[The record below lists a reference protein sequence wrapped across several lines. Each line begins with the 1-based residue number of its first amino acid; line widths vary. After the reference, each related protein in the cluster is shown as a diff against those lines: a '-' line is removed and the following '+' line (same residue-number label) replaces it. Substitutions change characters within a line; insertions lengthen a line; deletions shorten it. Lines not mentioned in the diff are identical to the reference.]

1 MKRPVLLLAV
11 SHLASDLN
19 QGALPAMLPLFI
31 AQRHFSYSVAAFL
44 VLATNAISS
53 FLQPAFGWWAD
64 RRPTPWLA
72 AAGLL
77 TATLGMAAAGVVSSY
92 PMLIVAVAVS
102 GLGLAAFHPEAAR
115 LVHRHSGA
123 QRGSAM
129 GIFTVGGNAGFA
141 AGPILTTGLLIWLGL
156 KGSLLLLAPSLIVA
170 PLLLF
175 QFGRRPESASS
186 ARDFR
191 PAPEAQGNDDWPPF
205 LIMTVAIVF
214 RSVVFFGLN
223 TFLPLY
229 FMGVFGSTKE
239 QGSTALSLMLVAGAL
254 GTLAGGLLADRFSR
268 IGLVRVT
275 LCAVPLLVLLL
286 VACRSSAWAMAA
298 LAPLGFVLFMPFSVM
313 VVLGQE
319 YLPNRVGTASGVT
332 IGLAGTVGGLATPL
346 LGHIADLRGIHAAL
360 SSLILVA
367 VAAAVLPLFLR
378 APNLAGSQAVN
389 IRDEEERAMANL

>member
-1 MKRPVLLLAV
+1 MNRPVLLLAV
-11 SHLASDLN
+11 SHFASDLN

-31 AQRHFSYSVAAFL
+31 AQRHFSFSVAALL
-44 VLATNAISS
+44 VLATNAMSS

-72 AAGLL
+72 SAGLL
-77 TATLGMAAAGVVSSY
+77 TATLGMAAAGVVHSY
-92 PMLIVAVAVS
+92 PMLIVAVAIS

-115 LVHRHSGA
+115 LVHRYSGV

-156 KGSLLLLAPSLIVA
+156 KGSLLLLVPSLIMT
-170 PLLLF
+170 PLLLL
-175 QFGRRPESASS
+175 QFGGRQAAANSAEESTE
-186 ARDFR
+186 
-191 PAPEAQGNDDWPPF
+191 APEAQGKDDWPPF
-205 LIMTVAIVF
+205 LIMSLAIVF
-214 RSVVFFGLN
+214 RSTVFFGLN
-223 TFLPLY
+223 TFIPLY
-229 FMGVFGSTKE
+229 FMGVFGNTKE
-239 QGSTALSLMLVAGAL
+239 QGSAALSLMLVAGAL
-254 GTLAGGLLADRFSR
+254 GTLAGGLMADRFSR

-275 LCAVPLLVLLL
+275 LWVVPFLLLAL
-286 VACRSSAWAMAA
+286 VACKSSAWAMAS
-298 LAPLGFVLFMPFSVM
+298 LMPLGFVLFMPFSVM

-332 IGLAGTVGGLATPL
+332 IGLAGTVGGLATPFI
-346 LGHIADLRGIHAAL
+346 GHLADVHGIHAAL

-367 VAAAVLPLFLR
+367 FAAAVLPLFLR
-378 APNLAGSQAVN
+378 APNLAGLQPGN